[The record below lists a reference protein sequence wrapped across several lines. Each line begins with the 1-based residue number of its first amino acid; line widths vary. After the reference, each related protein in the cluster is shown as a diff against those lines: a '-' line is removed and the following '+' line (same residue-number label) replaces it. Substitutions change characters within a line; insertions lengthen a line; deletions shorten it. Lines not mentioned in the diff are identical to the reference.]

1 MGGVVKSGNYA
12 HDTACAVAESVR
24 QAAVA
29 AVTQNAAG
37 QVASNNAEIVYHR
50 AVIAS
55 CKANNGGAGMEAS
68 LSALRSL
75 GVNSS

>member
-1 MGGVVKSGNYA
+1 MGGVVKSGNLV
-12 HDTACAVAESVR
+12 HDAACSLAEGVR

-37 QVASNNAEIVYHR
+37 QVTSNNAEIAYHR

-55 CKANNGGAGMEAS
+55 CKLNNSAIGLEAS
-68 LSALRSL
+68 MSALRAL
-75 GVNSS
+75 GTGGT